1 MYRRLFKYVWLL
13 AALGTCAHAAKTNA
27 PPALT
32 LADCL
37 DESVRQ
43 QPDIAAARE
52 AVQRAEFQYRAALS
66 AFLPQL
72 SASAGASRLGGPVN
86 GPSNENNFVTTL
98 QVEES
103 LYTGGHDTALLAQRG
118 YERDM
123 ARGQLVLTLAQF
135 SYNVRSAFI
144 QQLYNAALISLSTEI
159 VKRRSGN
166 VDLVSLR
173 YDGGREHKGSLL
185 RMQAILSQAQFDV
198 QSAQRAFS
206 VARQRLAVALG
217 RDAPVPAVQG
227 KLEGAPLA
235 SLPNYERLAAAV
247 PDVLIAQA
255 QAKAFH
261 EGVRVARSEYL
272 PTVSAIA
279 NVTRN
284 DDVFFPQENGWMVG
298 VQINYPFFP
307 GGRNIQDVHSAQS
320 DERRYALLLR
330 SQWQQAL
337 VNLKQAFN
345 DWQDAV
351 ELLRVQREFL
361 QAAELR
367 AEISRNQYA
376 QGLLTFDN
384 WDIIE
389 NDLITQQ
396 RAELAAQR
404 DAVLA
409 EAAWEK
415 ARGVSLLPVK

>member
-1 MYRRLFKYVWLL
+1 MHCRLFKFVWLL
-13 AALGTCAHAAKTNA
+13 AALWTCAQAAETNA
-27 PPALT
+27 PAALT
-32 LADCL
+32 LGDCL
-37 DESVRQ
+37 AEAARH
-43 QPDIAAARE
+43 QPDVAAARE
-52 AVQRAEFQYRAALS
+52 AVLRAEFQYRAALS

-72 SASAGASRLGGPVN
+72 SANAGASRLGGPVN
-86 GPSNENNFVTTL
+86 GPTDNNFATTL
-98 QVEES
+98 QAEES

-123 ARGQLVLTLAQF
+123 ARAQLALTLAQF
-135 SYNVRSAFI
+135 SYTVRSAFI
-144 QQLYNAALISLSTEI
+144 QQIYNSALITLSTEI

-206 VARQRLAVALG
+206 VARQRLAAALG
-217 RDAPVPAVQG
+217 RDVPVLAVQG
-227 KLEGAPLA
+227 QLAGAPLT
-235 SLPNYERLAAAV
+235 SLPDYAKLAADV

-261 EGVRVARSEYL
+261 EGVRVAKSEYL
-272 PTVSAIA
+272 PTLSAVA
-279 NVTRN
+279 SYTRS
-284 DDVFFPQENGWMVG
+284 DDVFFPQADGWTVG
-298 VQINYPFFP
+298 VQLNYPFFP
-307 GGRNIQDVHSAQS
+307 GGRNIQDVHTAQS
-320 DERRYALLLR
+320 DERRYAQLLR
-330 SQWQQAL
+330 SQWNQAQ
-337 VNLKQAFN
+337 VDLKQAFN

-351 ELLRVQREFL
+351 EQLRVQQEFL

-367 AEISRNQYA
+367 AEIARNQYA
-376 QGLLTFDN
+376 LGLLTFDS

-389 NDLITQQ
+389 NDLIAQQ
-396 RAELAAQR
+396 RAEIAAR
-404 DAVLA
+404 RGTILA